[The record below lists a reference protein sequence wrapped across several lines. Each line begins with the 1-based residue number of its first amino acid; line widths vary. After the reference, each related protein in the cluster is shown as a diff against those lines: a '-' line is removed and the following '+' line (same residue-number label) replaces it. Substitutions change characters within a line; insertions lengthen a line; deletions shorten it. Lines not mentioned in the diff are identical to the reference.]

1 MKLWGGRFAPG
12 AGSQAQRFTASIG
25 FDRRLYQEDIAGSQ
39 AHARMLAAQGII
51 TSPEAESII
60 NALEEIRQEISSGQF
75 VFALADEDIHMNVER
90 RLLEKL
96 GPGGGKLHT
105 ARSRNDQVALDMH
118 IFVRESA
125 SAVVRLITALQ
136 VALVDKATVY
146 QEAVMPGCTHLQAA
160 QPVLLAHHL
169 LAYFH
174 MLERDRARFLECRA
188 RANVSPLGACA
199 LAGTSF
205 PIAPELVAKELGLDG
220 VYANSIDAVSDRDFV
235 IEFISAAGLLMVHLS
250 RLGEEL
256 VLWSSQPWAWVE
268 LSDAY
273 STGSSIMPQKKNPD
287 TAELIRGKTGRVV
300 GHLMAMLMVMK
311 GLPLA
316 YNSDMQEDKEGL
328 FDTVDTVTACLET
341 MAGMVGSLTFNRA
354 RALAAA
360 AQGHTT
366 ATELADYLVR
376 QGVPFREAHAVVGRL
391 VRLAL
396 SRGVELDGLDLAD
409 LQGASPHLGPEALQL
424 LDPVAAVEAKNSPG
438 GTAPA
443 RVSRALAMARA
454 TLSAR

>member
-12 AGSQAQRFTASIG
+12 AGGQAQRFTASIG

-51 TSPEAESII
+51 TPVEAGSII
-60 NALEEIRQEISSGQF
+60 DALDEIGQEIGSGQF
-75 VFALADEDIHMNVER
+75 TFALEDEDIHMNVER

-96 GPGGGKLHT
+96 GSVGGKLHT

-118 IFVRESA
+118 MFVRNGAAE
-125 SAVVRLITALQ
+125 VVRRITALQ
-136 VALVDKATVY
+136 SALVDRATVY
-146 QEAVMPGCTHLQAA
+146 QDAVMPGCTHLQAA

-174 MLERDRARFLECRA
+174 MLERDRGRFLECRA
-188 RANVSPLGACA
+188 RANLSPLGACA

-205 PIAPELVAKELGLDG
+205 PIAPELVAKELGFDG

-235 IEFISAAGLLMVHLS
+235 IEFISAAALVMVHLS
-250 RLGEEL
+250 RLAEEL

-328 FDTVDTVTACLET
+328 FDAVDTVNGCLET
-341 MAGMVGSLTFNRA
+341 MAGIVGSLAFNRE

-360 AQGHTT
+360 AKGHTT

-396 SRGVELDGLDLAD
+396 SRGVELDGLSLAD
-409 LQGASPHLGPEALQL
+409 LQGASSCFGPEALQL
-424 LDPVAAVEAKNSPG
+424 LDPVAATGAKTSPG

-443 RVSRALAMARA
+443 NVARALAVARRV
-454 TLSAR
+454 LSER

>member
-1 MKLWGGRFAPG
+1 
-12 AGSQAQRFTASIG
+12 
-25 FDRRLYQEDIAGSQ
+25 
-39 AHARMLAAQGII
+39 MLAAQGII
-51 TSPEAESII
+51 TPAEAEGII

-75 VFALADEDIHMNVER
+75 SFALEDEDIHMNVER
-90 RLLEKL
+90 RLTEKL
-96 GPGGGKLHT
+96 GPTGGKLHT

-118 IFVRESA
+118 IFVRDRAAE
-125 SAVVRLITALQ
+125 VIRLITALQ
-136 VALVDKATVY
+136 AALVDRATVY
-146 QEAVMPGCTHLQAA
+146 QDAVMPGCTHLQPA

-174 MLERDRARFLECRA
+174 MLERDRGRFVECRA
-188 RANVSPLGACA
+188 RANISPLGACA

-205 PIAPELVAKELGLDG
+205 PIAPGLVAKELGFDG

-235 IEFISAAGLLMVHLS
+235 IEFISAASLLMVHLS
-250 RLGEEL
+250 RLAEEL

-328 FDTVDTVTACLET
+328 FDTVDTVHACLET
-341 MAGMVGSLTFNRA
+341 MAGIVGSLTFNRE

-360 AQGHTT
+360 SQGHTT

-376 QGVPFREAHAVVGRL
+376 QGLPFREAHAVVGRL
-391 VRLAL
+391 VHLAL
-396 SRGVELDGLDLAD
+396 SRGVELDGLTLAE
-409 LQGASPHLGPEALQL
+409 LQEASSRFGPEALSL
-424 LDPVAAVEAKNSPG
+424 LDPGAAVRAKTSPG

-443 RVSRALAMARA
+443 RVSRALAMAREA
-454 TLSAR
+454 LSAR